1 MNSAARSVYYF
12 GFYLL
17 LISVALTAYP
27 NLLLSTFMLPETNE
41 VWIRVLGVIVFNIG
55 ILYIV
60 MAQTNHTLFLTLTV
74 YLRAAILLWFTAF
87 VLIGWA
93 APALI
98 MFGVVDFAGATWTYV
113 ELKKQKN
120 STP

>member
-98 MFGVVDFAGATWTYV
+98 MFGVVDFAGSTWTYV